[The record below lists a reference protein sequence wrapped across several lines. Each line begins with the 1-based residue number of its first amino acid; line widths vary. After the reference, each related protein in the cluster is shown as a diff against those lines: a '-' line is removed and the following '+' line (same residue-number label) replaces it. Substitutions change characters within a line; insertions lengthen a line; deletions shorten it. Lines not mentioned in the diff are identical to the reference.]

1 VDVLLS
7 DFVPPVGHRELEV
20 RVDLTPSLDIN
31 VDSTPHRR
39 LRARVLESNME
50 DVVSQIKVGL
60 NLHVSLAQGY
70 EGRDVQDPQKSQMMQ
85 LQDIELQQQA
95 EKLM

>member
-1 VDVLLS
+1 M
-7 DFVPPVGHRELEV
+7 
-20 RVDLTPSLDIN
+20 
-31 VDSTPHRR
+31 
-39 LRARVLESNME
+39 ESNTK

-85 LQDIELQQQA
+85 L
-95 EKLM
+95 